1 MSDRESK
8 ACENYQA
15 FNLLRSRFGGTKKP
29 PASPQRNEKRKR
41 RDPRFDAP
49 PLKALVEETDL
60 LAVPA
65 STVNVVAS
73 QCNRKEVNHKRPYIA
88 YVTEGLYMQ
97 GDNSS
102 SSGPSSNRNQKSS
115 PNK

>member
-73 QCNRKEVNHKRPYIA
+73 QCNRKERV
-88 YVTEGLYMQ
+88 E

-102 SSGPSSNRNQKSS
+102 SSSNRNQKSS